1 MHDFNRLIVQVR
13 KVSLTTRKVTTV
25 LPVTD
30 MASGMAFD
38 LEGNLLICEHGQ
50 GEKGGYIQRFD
61 LKRLN
66 STIIADNWFGVPF
79 NSPND
84 VVVKRDGSIWFTDT
98 TYGW

>member
-1 MHDFNRLIVQVR
+1 MVIQVK
-13 KVSLTTRKVTTV
+13 KVSLTSKKITTV
-25 LPVTD
+25 LPITD
-30 MASGMAFD
+30 VASGMALD
-38 LEGNLLICEHGQ
+38 LDGNLIICEHGQ
-50 GEKGGYIQRFD
+50 GDRGGYIQRLD

-66 STIIADNWFGVPF
+66 TTIVADNWFGVPF

>member
-1 MHDFNRLIVQVR
+1 
-13 KVSLTTRKVTTV
+13 
-25 LPVTD
+25 

-50 GEKGGYIQRFD
+50 GDKGGYIQRLD

-66 STIIADNWFGVPF
+66 TSIVADNWFGVPF

-84 VVVKRDGSIWFTDT
+84 VVAKRDGSISGSKSNIPNHTGNWHC
-98 TYGW
+98 GRHG